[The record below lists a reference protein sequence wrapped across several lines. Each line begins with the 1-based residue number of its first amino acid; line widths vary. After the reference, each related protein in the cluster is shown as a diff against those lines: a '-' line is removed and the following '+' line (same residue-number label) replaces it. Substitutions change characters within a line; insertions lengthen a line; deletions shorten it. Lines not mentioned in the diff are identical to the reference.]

1 MRRRLVKRPLIWMTA
16 AGALSAVAC
25 KGGEPAKEEGGHG
38 TVAAQTVVVAP
49 QGFTETLGAMGT
61 VAARPGHIATLSAPA
76 PGRIAKVNV
85 AAGQA
90 VQADQVL
97 VELDQ
102 APFEAAVQSANAA
115 YTAAQQAHQRL
126 ERLASE
132 GIVAKKEVEAAAADV
147 ARTHADVVS
156 ARRAAQLSVLRSQI
170 SGVVTRMTATLG
182 ASVDPS
188 QPLVEVSD
196 PTMVDV
202 LLGVTPTEA
211 GRVHKGA
218 KVALTSG
225 QSSGGE
231 ALGVGI
237 VADLSSTV
245 DTATRSVTVRVQ
257 APTTRRPLRIGET
270 VFGAIAVSS
279 RAAAIVVPLE
289 ALVPEGDAFHV
300 FVVDANGVAHER
312 EVKVGGKTST
322 TAEITEGLKA
332 GERIVTMG
340 AYGVQDSSKVV
351 PPTSEGDS
359 AKSETPES
367 EPKADAKG
375 EGKGD
380 AKAAPAKG
388 DAAAKAKKP

>member
-1 MRRRLVKRPLIWMTA
+1 MRRRFVNRPLIWLMATC
-16 AGALSAVAC
+16 ALGAVAC
-25 KGGEPAKEEGGHG
+25 KGGEAAKEEEGHG
-38 TVAAQTVVVAP
+38 TVSAQTIVVTP
-49 QGFTETLGAMGT
+49 QAFTETLGAMGT

-85 AAGQA
+85 AVGQA
-90 VQADQVL
+90 VHEDEVL

-115 YTAAQQAHQRL
+115 YVAAQQAHQRL

-147 ARTHADVVS
+147 AKTHADVVS

-211 GRVHKGA
+211 ARVHKGA

-231 ALGVGI
+231 ALGVGT

-245 DTATRSVTVRVQ
+245 DTVTRSVSVRVQ

-270 VFGAIAVSS
+270 IFGAISLSS
-279 RAAAIVVPLE
+279 HPSAIVVPLE

-300 FVVDANGVAHER
+300 FVVDANGIAHER

-322 TAEITEGLKA
+322 TAEIVEGLKA
-332 GERIVTMG
+332 GERIVTTG
-340 AYGVQDSSKVV
+340 AYGVQDSSKVI
-351 PPTSEGDS
+351 PQTSEGDS
-359 AKSETPES
+359 AKSETPD
-367 EPKADAKG
+367 KADA
-375 EGKGD
+375 
-380 AKAAPAKG
+380 AKV
-388 DAAAKAKKP
+388 KKP

>member
-1 MRRRLVKRPLIWMTA
+1 MATC
-16 AGALSAVAC
+16 ALGAVAC
-25 KGGEPAKEEGGHG
+25 KGGEAAKEEEGHG
-38 TVAAQTVVVAP
+38 TVSAQTIVVTP
-49 QGFTETLGAMGT
+49 QAFTETLGAMGT

-85 AAGQA
+85 AVGQA
-90 VQADQVL
+90 VHEDEVL

-115 YTAAQQAHQRL
+115 YVAAQQAHQRL

-147 ARTHADVVS
+147 AKTHADVVS

-211 GRVHKGA
+211 ARVHKGA

-231 ALGVGI
+231 ALGVGT

-245 DTATRSVTVRVQ
+245 DTVTRSVSVRVQ

-270 VFGAIAVSS
+270 IFGAISLSS
-279 RAAAIVVPLE
+279 HPSAIVVPLE

-300 FVVDANGVAHER
+300 FVVDANGIAHER

-322 TAEITEGLKA
+322 TAEIVEGLKA
-332 GERIVTMG
+332 GERIVTTG
-340 AYGVQDSSKVV
+340 AYGVQDSSKVI
-351 PPTSEGDS
+351 PQTSEGDS
-359 AKSETPES
+359 AKSETPD
-367 EPKADAKG
+367 KADA
-375 EGKGD
+375 
-380 AKAAPAKG
+380 AKV
-388 DAAAKAKKP
+388 KKP